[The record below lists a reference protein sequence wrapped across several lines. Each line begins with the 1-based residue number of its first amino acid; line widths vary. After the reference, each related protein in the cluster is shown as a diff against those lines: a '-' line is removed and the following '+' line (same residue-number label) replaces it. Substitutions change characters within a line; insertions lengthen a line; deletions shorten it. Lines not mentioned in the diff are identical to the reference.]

1 MRAFVISGPGQGEV
15 SDVDAPRA
23 EPGIAIVEVDRV
35 GLCGTDEELFSGE
48 MSYLA
53 TGEASYPI
61 RPGHEWCGRVVE
73 VGEGVDPGW
82 VGQRVTGDTMLGDGT
97 CDRCRS
103 GRQHLCENRYEI
115 GIRRGWPG
123 ALAER
128 LPVPER
134 ALQRLPDELDPQ
146 LGALVEP
153 GGNAVRALRA
163 AEVRAGERLL
173 VFGPGAIGCLV
184 ALFARADGVEVH
196 LVGRSERSLSFAR
209 SLGFQHV
216 WTEDTIPDLRYDAA
230 VDASSAPQLPA
241 RAIDLVETG
250 RRVSLI
256 GIAGQPSLVDTRA
269 IVFGELTVVGVLSAS
284 GGLAEA
290 IERLASGNVDAQK
303 LVAATVGLDE
313 VAPVLAGERNA
324 AWGNAPKVQVDP
336 RR

>member
-1 MRAFVISGPGQGEV
+1 MRAFVIDGPGQGTV
-15 SDVDAPRA
+15 RDVEPPRA
-23 EPGIAIVEVDRV
+23 EPGLAIVEVERV

-48 MSYLA
+48 MSYFH
-53 TGEASYPI
+53 TGDASYPL

-73 VGEGVDPGW
+73 VGDGVDPAW
-82 VGQRVTGDTMLGDGT
+82 VGRRVTGDTMLGDGT
-97 CDRCRS
+97 CERCRS

-134 ALQRLPDELDPQ
+134 ALLRLPDELDPQ

-163 AEVRAGERLL
+163 ADVEPGERLL

-184 ALFARADGVEVH
+184 ALFARADGAEVH
-196 LVGRSERSLSFAR
+196 LVGRSEKSLSFAR
-209 SLGFQHV
+209 SLGFEHV
-216 WTEDTIPDLRYDAA
+216 WTEATIPVLSYHAA

-241 RAIDLVETG
+241 RAIELVEPG

-256 GIAGQPSLVDTRA
+256 GIAGQPSQADTRD
-269 IVFGELTVVGVLSAS
+269 IVFGELTVAGVLSAS

-290 IERLASGNVDAQK
+290 IERLASGAMDARP

-313 VAPVLAGERNA
+313 VASVLAGHRDA
-324 AWGNAPKVQVDP
+324 AWGSGPKIHVDP
-336 RR
+336 HR

>member
-1 MRAFVISGPGQGEV
+1 MRAFVIEGPHRGV
-15 SDVDAPRA
+15 VRDVEPPRA
-23 EPGIAIVEVDRV
+23 EPGLAVVEVDRV

-48 MSYLA
+48 MSYLH
-53 TGEASYPI
+53 TGDASYPI

-82 VGQRVTGDTMLGDGT
+82 VGRRVTGDTMLGDGT
-97 CDRCRS
+97 CDRCLS

-134 ALQRLPDELDPQ
+134 ALLPLPEELDPQ

-153 GGNAVRALRA
+153 AGNAVRALHG
-163 AEVRAGERLL
+163 AEVGAGERLL

-184 ALFARADGVEVH
+184 SVFARADGAEVH

-209 SLGFQHV
+209 SLGFEHV
-216 WTEDTIPDLRYDAA
+216 WTEDTIPDLCYHAA

-241 RAIDLVETG
+241 RAIKLVEPG
-250 RRVSLI
+250 HRVSLI
-256 GIAGQPSLVDTRA
+256 GIAGQPSQADTRD
-269 IVFGELTVVGVLSAS
+269 IIFSELTVVGVLSAS

-290 IERLASGNVDAQK
+290 IERLASGTLDAQK

-313 VAPVLAGERNA
+313 VAPVLAGERHP
-324 AWGNAPKVQVDP
+324 AWGNAPKIQVDP

>member
-1 MRAFVISGPGQGEV
+1 MRAFVIDGPGKGAV
-15 SDVDAPRA
+15 RDVEPPSA
-23 EPGIAIVEVDRV
+23 ESGLAVVEVERV

-48 MSYLA
+48 MSYLH
-53 TGEASYPI
+53 TGDAAYPI
-61 RPGHEWCGRVVE
+61 RPGHEWCGRVVD
-73 VGEGVDPGW
+73 VGEGVDPQWIGR
-82 VGQRVTGDTMLGDGT
+82 RVTGDTMLGDGT

-103 GRQHLCENRYEI
+103 GRQHLCENRHEI

-128 LPVPER
+128 LTVPER
-134 ALQRLPDELDPQ
+134 ALLRLPDELDPQ

-163 AEVRAGERLL
+163 AGVKPGERLL

-184 ALFARADGVEVH
+184 ALFARADGAEVH
-196 LVGRSERSLSFAR
+196 LVGRSERSLSCAR
-209 SLGFQHV
+209 SLGFEHV
-216 WTEDTIPDLRYDAA
+216 WTEDTIPDLRYHSA

-241 RAIDLVETG
+241 RAIDLVEPG
-250 RRVSLI
+250 GSVSFI
-256 GIAGQPSLVDTRA
+256 GIAGQPSLADTRN
-269 IVFGELTVVGVLSAS
+269 IVFSELTVAGVLSAS

-290 IERLASGNVDAQK
+290 IERLASGTVDARP
-303 LVAATVGLDE
+303 LVAATVGLDG
-313 VAPVLAGERNA
+313 VARVLAGQRDP

>member
-1 MRAFVISGPGQGEV
+1 MRAFVIEGPGQGV
-15 SDVDAPRA
+15 VRDVEPPRA
-23 EPGIAIVEVDRV
+23 EPGLAIVEVDRV
-35 GLCGTDEELFSGE
+35 GLCGTDEELYSGE
-48 MSYLA
+48 MSYLH

-73 VGEGVDPGW
+73 VGEGVDPSWIGR
-82 VGQRVTGDTMLGDGT
+82 RVTGDTMLGDGT

-115 GIRRGWPG
+115 GIRLGWPG

-134 ALQRLPDELDPQ
+134 ALLPLPDELDPQ
-146 LGALVEP
+146 LSALVEP
-153 GGNAVRALRA
+153 GGNAVRALRGA
-163 AEVRAGERLL
+163 DVHAGDRLL

-184 ALFARADGVEVH
+184 AVFARADGAEVH
-196 LVGRSERSLSFAR
+196 LVGRSERSLSYAR
-209 SLGFQHV
+209 SLGFEHV
-216 WTEDTIPDLRYDAA
+216 WTEATIPDLRYHAA

-241 RAIDLVETG
+241 RAIELVEPG
-250 RRVSLI
+250 GRVSLI
-256 GIAGQPSLVDTRA
+256 GIAGQPSQVDTRD

-290 IERLASGNVDAQK
+290 IERLASGSVDAKQF
-303 LVAATVGLDE
+303 VAATVGLDE
-313 VAPVLAGERNA
+313 VGRVLAGERDA
-324 AWGNAPKVQVDP
+324 AWGNAPKIQVDP

>member
-1 MRAFVISGPGQGEV
+1 VR
-15 SDVDAPRA
+15 DVEPPRA
-23 EPGIAIVEVDRV
+23 EPGLAIVEVDRV

-48 MSYLA
+48 MSYLH
-53 TGEASYPI
+53 TGEASYPL

-73 VGEGVDPGW
+73 VGEGVDPSWIGH
-82 VGQRVTGDTMLGDGT
+82 RVTGDTMLGDGT

-103 GRQHLCENRYEI
+103 GRQHLCESRYEI

-134 ALQRLPDELDPQ
+134 ALLRVPDELDPE

-153 GGNAVRALRA
+153 GGNAVRALRG
-163 AEVRAGERLL
+163 AEVGPGERLL

-184 ALFARADGVEVH
+184 AIFARADGAEVH
-196 LVGRSERSLSFAR
+196 LVGRSERSLAYAR
-209 SLGFQHV
+209 SLGFEHV
-216 WTEDTIPDLRYDAA
+216 WTEKTIPDCRFHAA

-241 RAIDLVETG
+241 RAIELVEPG
-250 RRVSLI
+250 GRVSLI
-256 GIAGQPSLVDTRA
+256 GIAGQPSEVDTRD

-290 IERLASGNVDAQK
+290 IERLASGTVDAQQ
-303 LVAATVGLDE
+303 LIAATVGLDE
-313 VAPVLAGERNA
+313 VAPVLAGERDP